1 MITVINKIDKGQKL
15 KFDGILDELK
25 RFGVNEVIKMSVLN
39 NEGIDELKNKIEEIF
54 NTNDLDFEMN
64 L

>member
-1 MITVINKIDKGQKL
+1 MSVLLKL
-15 KFDGILDELK
+15 REYKQLPNSENEVRMYILK
-25 RFGVNEVIKMSVLN
+25 NSNEVIKMSVLN